1 MSNLSNK
8 LDGDKDAPTPTS
20 FIASWIVLPLGTYL
34 ASTIFL
40 FVAWVNTSP
49 DGGSFWLRAQHK
61 ITDLSKRFKGS
72 RFKFKFDRIKHA
84 REQLKEKL
92 KGVWSKIWKRPSG
105 TDVERGHDSRKWNV
119 V

>member
-1 MSNLSNK
+1 MSNLSSK

-49 DGGSFWLRAQHK
+49 DGGSFWLRARHK
-61 ITDLSKRFKGS
+61 MSDVSIRLKRGHFKSKL
-72 RFKFKFDRIKHA
+72 DHIKHA
-84 REQLKEKL
+84 QQQLKEKL
-92 KGVWSKIWKRPSG
+92 KGLWSKMWKRPSG
-105 TDVERGHDSRKWNV
+105 ADVERGHESRK
-119 V
+119 